1 MLPELHAEAWTEMF
15 EPGVKISPAVGLTT
29 ETLGARTFVDEEPG
43 TTVHGAGEPPV
54 VPVPVGLAEGEV
66 LVPVGEPL
74 AVAVVLEDAVGE
86 DEAVDEA
93 PAVGDELGLE
103 LEVAPVLQ
111 ATPLRVNAVGVSMAP
126 LRLKFAPMPVDAPVA
141 REPFQLRLATET
153 VLALCVQ
160 VPSQPLARVSE
171 PAYAYCRFQEVSAG
185 PSLVMVIWT
194 SKPEPQFEV
203 TLYATAQ
210 AGVVAAGAA
219 APAAADSGAAGSG
232 AAAAAPPP
240 AAMVPATS
248 ALQPAHRAARRHRV
262 RGRGPERNVRM
273 DLCPP

>member
-1 MLPELHAEAWTEMF
+1 MLPELQAEAWIEML

-29 ETLGARTFVDEEPG
+29 ETLGARTFVDEDPG

-54 VPVPVGLAEGEV
+54 PVPVPVGLAEAEE
-66 LVPVGEPL
+66 LAVPVGEALP
-74 AVAVVLEDAVGE
+74 VAVELADALGE

-93 PAVGDELGLE
+93 LEVGEDDGLE
-103 LEVAPVLQ
+103 LEVAPELQ
-111 ATPLRVNAVGVSMAP
+111 ATPLSVNAVGVSMLP
-126 LRLKFAPMPVDAPVA
+126 LRLKLAPTPVEAPVA
-141 REPFQLRLATET
+141 REPFQLRLATES
-153 VLALCVQ
+153 VLPLCVQ
-160 VPSQPLARVSE
+160 VPSQPLASVSE

-185 PSLVMVIWT
+185 PSLVIVIWT

-219 APAAADSGAAGSG
+219 AAADNGAAGSG
-232 AAAAAPPP
+232 AAVATPP
-240 AAMVPATS
+240 AATLPATS
-248 ALQPAHRAARRHRV
+248 ALQPAHRATRRHRV

-273 DLCPP
+273 DMSPP